1 MSASSEPVKNQESF
15 VRTIVVAVILCLVCS
30 IIVSSA
36 AVLLKE
42 KQQINASLDKK
53 RNVLIA
59 ANLLKQDT
67 DVEKT
72 FANIEQQFVDLSTGE
87 IVTVEDPENFDQRQ
101 SAKNLATSVEIE
113 TKKDLARIGRRS
125 KIASIYFVRKNNQI
139 ETIILPIHGK
149 GLFSTL
155 YGFIALKADKQ
166 TIVGLKFYEQG
177 ETPGLGGEVENPR
190 WLALWSGKKLLDNN
204 GRPAL
209 KLVKG
214 SAKNEFEVDALS
226 GATMTTRGL
235 QNMLDYWL
243 GEQGFGL
250 FLSKLDLDQ
259 YTIVNCDG
267 GVNCDDGLSDPIEG
281 DA

>member
-1 MSASSEPVKNQESF
+1 MSANKESF
-15 VRTIVVAVILCLVCS
+15 FKTIVVAVSLCLVCS

-42 KQQINASLDKK
+42 KQVINASLDKK

-59 ANLLKQDT
+59 ANLLKADT
-67 DVEKT
+67 DIEKT
-72 FANIEQQFVDLSTGE
+72 FANIEQKFVDLSSGQF
-87 IVTVEDPENFDQRQ
+87 VNVENPQAFNQRK
-101 SAKNLATSVEIE
+101 SAKNLQTSVAIE
-113 TKKDLARIGRRS
+113 KDIARIGRRS
-125 KIASIYFVRKNNQI
+125 KIASIYLVRQGKQI

-190 WLALWSGKKLLDNN
+190 WLALWPGKKALDND
-204 GRPAL
+204 GQPAL

-235 QNMLDYWL
+235 QKMIDYWL
-243 GEQGFGL
+243 SEQGFGP
-250 FLSKLDLDQ
+250 FLSQLNIHSQ
-259 YTIVNCDG
+259 
-267 GVNCDDGLSDPIEG
+267 G